1 VYRKKSDLCIMSF
14 SNPIEQ
20 VVIVNKTLSEI
31 RLRKELWKIK
41 ERVTKLRI
49 NIQFDCLVF
58 GLQIINH
65 DEK

>member
-1 VYRKKSDLCIMSF
+1 MSF

-49 NIQFDCLVF
+49 NIQFDCLIF
-58 GLQIINH
+58 GLQIIND